1 MTSRLR
7 KLPMTRTVAAA
18 WRGGRLK
25 PLPAAL
31 AVLLVSGGVA
41 VPASAQQAFSGGWF
55 AAKGAVQAQAAAT
68 GRLPNGAPVTTMT
81 GARQSQAARDQLQ
94 RSVGNLGRAAA
105 SIAAQQ
111 AAQRAARD
119 AALAAGGSVPD
130 GLAEGG
136 LKVDADPL
144 TAGWKNA
151 KAPVQT
157 LADGRAK
164 VTIEQTGAK
173 AVLNWETFNVGK
185 RTTVEFR
192 QESTWAV
199 LNRVNDPQARPSV
212 VQGQIKADGTVL
224 VVNRNGVVF
233 DGTSQVNAR
242 NLVAAAARIT
252 DAQFENSGLYGP
264 DDKTPSFADA
274 LGKVELRPG
283 AVIETNRPATVTQ
296 SGGYVLLLGR
306 EVDNA
311 GTVSTPRGQAA
322 LAAGD
327 SFVIKRG
334 QGTEG
339 NLASTTRGSEV
350 APSGSGVVANRGLI
364 LSPQGDI
371 TLAARTVEQAGVLA
385 STTSVDARGTIHLN
399 GTGADAAVALRPGAI
414 TAILVDADNAT
425 ALDGQRDNLM
435 PPSVNPTGTLAAT
448 DRNRRDLSLVQV
460 DSGGTVDFQGESLTL
475 ATGGQVAVK
484 AGARTLV
491 RDGAQIDVS
500 GAIGVAVSMESN
512 NIKINLQ
519 GNEQRDS
526 PINRDGAR
534 LNNTDVWLDRR
545 TLIRVASGVGGYEGD
560 RWYSAGGLLEV
571 GGYVGTLAVP
581 ASHWLAQGGQVRFEG
596 AEVVT
601 QAGSAIN
608 LSGGTLDVQAG
619 TLQQT
624 WMRGQD
630 GRLYTAD
637 RAPAD
642 LLYTGIYRG
651 YEQHSDR
658 WGEKATRRF
667 YNALLAPR
675 TRDEDGY
682 TVGRDAGT
690 LVVSTRSAV
699 LEGDLV
705 SDTYQGVR
713 QDRAPQAGLDGYS
726 QSQRAMARRAALV
739 VGNDLRYY
747 DPATRLVHYQLGATA
762 DTIAEVTLGAG
773 RERLADG
780 LDVAIALPQE
790 NMGKLFLDVD
800 RLNGFSLGRVRIAA
814 GRSIT
819 VDSALRSADG
829 GEITLYAPEVDIK
842 AGLVSRGGLI
852 QAGNVLLQPSLLA
865 NRIEETAQA
874 PAANQAA
881 RLHVA
886 SGVVLDARGVWANL
900 LRDAEGLAGLPLRDG
915 GRVALRGTGDVSVD
929 AGSVLDVSAGASVL
943 TDGKLHGGKG
953 GSVTL
958 AAHALSQVPSAEGK
972 LSFAGEVRGYGV
984 TGGGTLAVAS
994 GGIIVLGGPSDPQDA
1009 TALRLDPALFRTGFG
1024 KYEINGYQGLTV
1036 AEGAQIDVAMPVLR
1050 LEGGTEQASGSGAE
1064 PGDVL
1069 TLWTPP
1075 VYAEDPLRGRLAQ
1088 RGGADLA
1095 LYSDRAAQGGPIVVG
1110 EGARISVDPGR
1121 SIEIKGGDQLT
1132 VLGRLEA
1139 WGGRISILEP
1149 RLGEQPY
1156 APKAN
1161 PRSVW
1166 IGEQA
1171 VLDTAGR
1178 SHVSVDA
1185 RGQRYG
1191 VVQAGGTIE
1200 IGGKLDWEVDAD
1212 ITSRPIDRHI
1222 ILRPGALLDASGT
1235 QAVLDLPGRGTTVV
1249 GSDGGT
1255 IVLSSANSLHLDGAL
1270 RATAGSE
1277 QAAGGTLGVSFGG
1290 AFYQRNLS
1298 PELAVQ
1304 AERQLVLA
1312 QRQGD
1317 SRLAADLRPG
1327 EASPD
1332 LVYGGGRLGV
1342 DRIEAG
1348 GFGNLALNADVRA
1361 DGSVALAMRQSLR
1374 LSGPLSMQE
1383 GSPAASAVDLGAPY
1397 VLLNQARYKP
1407 LDGADAFLQ
1416 LVSAPLKYF
1425 NAGHRLDVSAGLLDA
1440 RGSWNLISFDD
1451 VHLDVQGDVRLGAAG
1466 FGDRGLTNKLAA
1478 PNRLTLTAAQI
1489 YPVTRSGGI
1498 IAMGDYMDRGPEGE
1512 IARYNPDAVLTLR
1525 RAAGDTPAMPYSA
1538 FGAITLVA
1546 PLIEQGGVLRAPL
1559 GAITFESKY
1568 QTPSTV
1574 RFLPGSLTSISGD
1587 GLVMPYGG
1595 TVDGVKYLYAGK
1607 EVELDATRSD
1617 GSLGRKIN
1625 IQGKVIEVAEGAVLD
1640 MSGGGELTGGAFVR
1654 GRGGSVDVLRYAMA
1668 DANPGFGFSRS
1679 GNAVYAIVPGFAGS
1693 QAPIAPDAGAGSPA
1707 VGRQV
1712 TIEAGMP
1719 GLPAGT
1725 YTLLPSTYAL
1735 LPGAFRVELGAQGVN
1750 EASEAARTRGGSWV
1764 GSGLL
1769 GTARTGQLAALPTR
1783 LLITPADVVRR
1794 HAQYNE
1800 TSYNAFV
1807 LADAARKGTQRGMLT
1822 TDARTLHLSLAEG
1835 AGMAGSRALSFKG
1848 AARFDVPQ
1856 GSGAYAGRLVV
1867 TGPATGIEV
1876 LAPGQTPILPPKAA
1890 AIYASDLNALS
1901 AGAMFIG
1908 GLASVSG
1915 TYESGAR
1922 NVGADAQQVVVR
1934 SGATLQAPELFL
1946 YAVDGG
1952 RGIVVE
1958 QGATLS
1964 TLGRG
1969 AVAQDART
1977 GLYYQ
1982 ATSGA
1987 ILAVSNGLVNLLPPS
2002 AGAGTTVDVGG
2013 CVADCAG
2020 AARLLSEGSIGAST
2034 NGAFTWRD
2042 TVQYG
2047 TRNLALSVSA
2057 VNLGSAQALA
2067 QAGAAGRLPPGMALN
2082 QDVLGNLLRGNTAL
2096 EAPALESL
2104 ILNAG
2109 ESFNVYGAVSLDA
2122 RGAGGRSLQRLV
2134 LGAPAIYGY
2143 GVAGDTATIAAS
2155 EFVWAGS
2162 IAADRSGASGA
2173 GATKPQAPGGA
2184 MLDSLGNG
2192 ALSIVADVIRLE
2204 SSPFQLPNVLVPA
2217 ERLLLGFSTVS
2228 LDAAQMIAGR
2238 ARGSLSVFQ
2247 GQDGYSAEEG
2257 WRYRGGDLR
2266 IRTPL
2271 LTGEAG
2277 SVMAIKA
2284 GGALTISGTGAAPA
2298 ARNAL
2303 GATLNLAGRSVAL
2316 DTAVVLPSGKLSI
2329 TSDGDIALGAGS
2341 RIDVSGREVR
2351 LLDALRYSWG
2361 GDVELQSMAGNITQA
2376 RGALIDVSAQ
2386 NNRAGRLQ
2394 AIALGVDAG
2403 RLDLGGSFR
2412 GTASGRYDA
2421 GGTLVPYE
2429 SAEAVLRAQTLVDF
2443 ADLNTRLTEGG
2454 VFGARRFQI
2463 KRGDLVVGG
2472 EVRARHVELVV
2483 DGGSLTI
2490 NGRIDASGTQVG
2502 SIRLA
2507 SMRDLVVNGMLD
2519 AHSAGLRVDSYGKII
2534 DSANRAIVDLTS
2546 REGTLTLGAGAGI
2559 DLRAGIDAQNHDGVA
2574 RGTLDLNARR
2584 LGGGAEQGAIAGSGD
2599 GARDVAV
2606 VVAGSPAILGAKMIA
2621 VNAFRRYNDAP
2632 LADAPDVTGKRPQ
2645 QISQGYLDGI
2655 DRQSQSF
2662 MTAALGNSA
2671 LAARLSGLGNYHVRP
2686 GVEVVSATPDGDL
2699 SVVGDIDLSNYRYGP
2714 NADRMTAARRG
2725 YGEPGVLVLRAGGN
2739 LNIYGSINDGFAP
2752 PPDSPDD
2759 AAGWQLV
2766 EGRYGLQAVTP
2777 YGGDLVVPIGGVKL
2791 EAGSSFPAGRAL
2803 NYDLPAAPAT
2813 LPTGTVLPVEMTLNA
2828 AMSLPGGLVLTANVT
2843 TADGSVLRAGMV
2855 LAGEVKLEAGSQL
2868 GAGFVLR
2875 SSASVRAFTWPKG
2888 VALPTELVASGRIV
2902 LAQGSLIPAQT
2913 KVVLLDGKP
2922 VDLRPKGPDGKQ
2934 GRNWALAPM
2943 LGPGASAWSLTAVA
2957 GADMGSADVRAR
2969 NVLSKGDLVLAD
2981 THYGRSARATETSK
2995 TIFVGAMVLTQ
3006 AGADELFGDSTLVG
3020 KPIKELAEQWG
3031 FDWEEMCGWGAYC
3044 TPAPRTVS
3052 ESGSMLW
3059 WGDLSWVGK
3068 PVEQLAAEMLTSV
3081 DEICAEA
3088 GSCVG
3093 GGSSETVV
3101 TREYKYGFGSP
3112 AFSVLRTGAGDL
3124 SLLAGRDVGMASLY
3138 GVYTAGTQSSLGAAD
3153 ARFNLPR
3160 GHGNKTGPLGL
3171 IQMDGKYDDALA
3183 AYRAWYP
3190 DQGGNL
3196 IVQAGRDVYGDAVG
3210 SSADNGVVVDQ
3221 SSARARYASTMT
3233 GTWLWRQG
3241 SIGTPGVV
3249 DIAPSWWI
3257 NFGTYA
3263 VDGAVGAG
3271 NQEPRLVGFTGFG
3284 TLGGGNLSI
3293 SAGRDAGIRDARG
3306 DAARYVNGV
3315 EPRSQGLTAAV
3326 GSTGRV
3332 ADGNLVLTGGGDLD
3346 LRIGG
3351 SLNPSLS
3358 ATQLNAT
3365 GPYSGGTDHL
3375 DLNGVLV
3382 NLRGQLV
3389 VSAGQLGGMELRYGD
3404 GAGLRPTDPFA
3415 ASAAR
3420 PMGGPRLVLGD
3431 ATAWIDTR
3439 ADLVLGGVSD
3449 PGRVTQVNSSGY
3461 QRVGDAQPATG
3472 GGNGWF
3478 TLWTPATAIN
3488 LFSAGGNLTPM
3499 TVSNSRFSG
3508 DELYPESTQASGDG
3522 RSYYVYPSILR
3533 AVAAGGN
3540 IMLAENASQQI
3551 NPVLLLAPSPNGQ
3564 LEMLA
3569 GQSILALG
3577 AHTVSM
3583 SAADAPLPTPLRPA
3597 FSAFTADMNAN
3608 FILTNTSAE
3617 GVPQVGAWYSKPLFV
3632 FGPGT
3637 PLDRSLHAGDS
3648 TVARFYAATGDIVG
3662 VKSGAVVDLSRASG
3676 GARRSIDT
3684 WYEAAVPV
3692 SVRAGRDILG
3702 LDVTAVHNNARDLS
3716 LIEAGRDIVY
3726 ANAQVAG
3733 PGTLLVQ
3740 AARQLRQD
3748 DVASVRS
3755 LGAIVRGDARPGAD
3769 LAVLAGVGTAG
3780 PDYERFLARYLDSA
3794 RGLPAGQAL
3803 GANPDKVAQAYGGQ
3817 LTLAGWLAAK
3827 FGYVGSEAEAP
3838 AELARQQALR
3848 DADGGKARRDLVHDF
3863 EQDSGTYLVNW
3874 LRKHHGYA
3882 GGEEEAGAALAALAP
3897 AERGIYARQLFFAEL
3912 KEGGREY
3919 NDNGGPRFGS
3929 YLRGRRAIAA
3939 LFPDTDSAGAPLRYE
3954 GSFTMYGG
3962 AGLRS
3967 NFGGDIQLLT
3977 PGGQQVLGV
3986 EGVAPPASAGVVTQG
4001 QGNIQLYAQ
4010 GSLLLGQSRI
4020 MTTFG
4025 GHIQAWSAAGDINA
4039 GRGAKTTVLYT
4050 PPRRVYDAYGNVTL
4064 SPTVP
4069 STGAGIGTLAPI
4081 PEVPAGDVDL
4091 IAPLG
4096 TIDAGEAGIRVSG
4109 NVNVAALQVVN
4120 AANIQVQGE
4129 SKGIPVA
4136 VTVNTNAL
4144 TSASAAA
4151 ATASTAAQDVM
4162 QRDRSTAR
4170 QNQPSLFSVQILGF
4184 GTEPLP
4190 AGNGGETPPPKPPAP
4205 SASYDPASAVRVLGL
4220 GELPAQ
4226 ARQQLTEREQDNLD
4240 QLSP

>member
-1 MTSRLR
+1 
-7 KLPMTRTVAAA
+7 MTRSVAAGA
-18 WRGGRLK
+18 RGGRLK

-41 VPASAQQAFSGGWF
+41 VPASAQQAFSSGWF
-55 AAKGAVQAQAAAT
+55 AAKGAAQAQAAAT
-68 GRLPNGAPVTTMT
+68 GRLPGGAPVTTLT
-81 GARQSQAARDQLQ
+81 GARQSQAAREQLR
-94 RSVGNLGRAAA
+94 RSVDNLGRTAA

-119 AALAAGGSVPD
+119 AALASGAPLPD

-136 LKVDADPL
+136 LKVDANPL
-144 TAGWKNA
+144 TAGWHNA

-157 LADGRAK
+157 AEGGRVK
-164 VTIEQTGAK
+164 VAIEQTGAK
-173 AVLNWETFNVGK
+173 AILNWETFNVGK

-192 QESTWAV
+192 QESGWAV

-212 VQGQIKADGTVL
+212 IQGQIKAEGTVM

-233 DGTSQVNAR
+233 DGTSQVNVR

-311 GTVSTPRGQAA
+311 GTIATARGQAA

-339 NLASTTRGSEV
+339 NAASTTRGSEIV
-350 APSGSGVVANRGLI
+350 PSGAGVVANRGLI

-371 TLAARTVEQAGVLA
+371 TLAARSVEQAGVLA
-385 STTSVDARGTIHLN
+385 SSTSVDSRGSIHLN
-399 GTGADAAVALRPGAI
+399 GAGADAAVTLRPGAI

-435 PPSVNPTGTLAAT
+435 LPSANPTGALAAT
-448 DRNRRDLSLVQV
+448 DRNRRDLSLVRV
-460 DSGGTVDFQGESLTL
+460 DSGGTVDFQGDSLTL

-484 AGARTLV
+484 AGARSLV
-491 RDGAQIDVS
+491 RDGAQIDVG

-526 PINRDGAR
+526 PVNRDDAR

-545 TLIRVASGVGGYEGD
+545 TLVRVASGAGGYDGD
-560 RWYSAGGLLEV
+560 RWYSGGGLLEV
-571 GGYVGTLAVP
+571 GGYLGTLAAP

-608 LSGGTLDVQAG
+608 LSGGTLDVQSG

-624 WMRGQD
+624 WLRGQD

-642 LLYTGIYRG
+642 LLYTGVYRG
-651 YEQHSDR
+651 YEQRSER

-667 YNALLAPR
+667 YNELLAPR
-675 TRDEDGY
+675 TRYEDGY
-682 TVGRDAGT
+682 TVGRDAGA
-690 LVVSTRSAV
+690 LVISTRSAV
-699 LEGDLV
+699 LEGDLIG
-705 SDTYQGVR
+705 DTYQGVR
-713 QDRAPQAGLDGYS
+713 QDRAPLAGLDGYS
-726 QSQRAMARRAALV
+726 QSQRAVARGAALV

-747 DPATRLVHYQLGATA
+747 DPVAKLVHYQLGATG
-762 DTIAEVTLGAG
+762 DTVAEVTLGAG

-780 LDVAIALPQE
+780 LDLAAALPQE
-790 NMGKLFLDVD
+790 NQGKLFLDVD
-800 RLNGFSLGRVRIAA
+800 RLNGFSLGRLRIAA

-829 GEITLYAPEVDIK
+829 GEITLYAPEVDIN
-842 AGLVSRGGLI
+842 ADLVSRGGLI
-852 QAGNVLLQPSLLA
+852 QAGNVLLQPSFQA
-865 NRIEETAQA
+865 PRIEDTALA
-874 PAANQAA
+874 PQPKQLA

-886 SGVVLDARGVWANL
+886 SGAMLDARGVWANL
-900 LRDAEGLAGLPLRDG
+900 LRDADGLAGLPVRDG
-915 GRVALRGTGDVSVD
+915 GRVALRGTGDVTVD

-943 TDGKLHGGKG
+943 TDGKLQGGKG

-958 AAHALSQVPSAEGK
+958 AAHALSQAPSSGGV
-972 LSFAGEVRGYGV
+972 LSFDGEVRGYGV
-984 TGGGTLAVAS
+984 TGGGTLSVAS
-994 GGIIVLGGPSDPQDA
+994 GGRIVLGGSSEPPDA
-1009 TALRLDPALFRTGFG
+1009 ETLRLDPSLFRRGFG
-1024 KYEINGYQGLTV
+1024 KYEINGYKGLAV
-1036 AEGAQIDVAMPVLR
+1036 ADGAQIEVAMPVLR
-1050 LEGGTEQASGSGAE
+1050 LEGGAAQAPGSGAQ

-1069 TLWTPP
+1069 SLWTPP
-1075 VYAEDPLRGRLAQ
+1075 LYTEDPLRGRLTQ
-1088 RGGADLA
+1088 RAGADLA
-1095 LYSDRAAQGGPIVVG
+1095 LYSDRAATGGPIVVG
-1110 EGARISVDPGR
+1110 EGARVSVDPGGT
-1121 SIEIKGGDQLT
+1121 IQIKGADQLT
-1132 VLGRLEA
+1132 LLGRLDA
-1139 WGGRISILEP
+1139 WGGRIAILEP
-1149 RLGEQPY
+1149 RIGEQPY
-1156 APKAN
+1156 VHKAN

-1166 IGEQA
+1166 IGGQA
-1171 VLDTAGR
+1171 VLDVAGR
-1178 SHVSVDA
+1178 SHVAVDA
-1185 RGQRYG
+1185 KGRRYG
-1191 VVQAGGTIE
+1191 VAQAGGTIE
-1200 IGGKLDWEVDAD
+1200 IGGKLDWEAD
-1212 ITSRPIDRHI
+1212 TDIASRPIDRHI
-1222 ILRPGALLDASGT
+1222 ILRPGSLLDASGT
-1235 QAVLDLPGRGTTVV
+1235 QAVLDLPGRGATVV
-1249 GSDGGT
+1249 GTDGGA

-1270 RATAGSE
+1270 RAAAGSDR
-1277 QAAGGTLGVSFGG
+1277 AAGGTLGVSFGG

-1312 QRQGD
+1312 QRQGE
-1317 SRLAADLRPG
+1317 SSLAADLQPG
-1327 EASPD
+1327 ETSPD
-1332 LVYGGGRLGV
+1332 LAYGRARLGV
-1342 DRIEAG
+1342 DRIAAG
-1348 GFGNLALNADVRA
+1348 GFDNLALNADVRA

-1374 LSGPLSMQE
+1374 LSGALSLLE
-1383 GSPAASAVDLGAPY
+1383 GSPAASVVSLGAPY
-1397 VLLNQARYKP
+1397 VLFNQSRYKP
-1407 LDGADAFLQ
+1407 LDGADFFLQ
-1416 LVSAPLKYF
+1416 LVSAPLRYF
-1425 NAGHRLDVSAGLLDA
+1425 KAGHRLDVSAGLLDA
-1440 RGSWNLISFDD
+1440 RGNQNLISFDD
-1451 VHLDVQGDVRLGAAG
+1451 VRFDVQGDMRLGSVG
-1466 FGDRGLTNKLAA
+1466 FRDRGMPNKLAA
-1478 PNRLTLTAAQI
+1478 PNRLTVTAAQI
-1489 YPVTRSGGI
+1489 YPTTGSGGAI
-1498 IAMGDYMDRGPEGE
+1498 SMGEYTVKGPQGD
-1512 IARYNPDAVLTLR
+1512 IYSYNPDAVLTLR
-1525 RAAGDTPAMPYSA
+1525 RAAGDLPATPYSA
-1538 FGAITLVA
+1538 FGSITLVA

-1559 GAITFESKY
+1559 GIITFESKSEA
-1568 QTPSTV
+1568 PSTV
-1574 RFLPGSLTSISGD
+1574 RFLPGSLTSISGG
-1587 GLVMPYGG
+1587 GLLMPYGG

-1617 GSLGRKIN
+1617 GFLGRKIN
-1625 IQGKVIEVAEGAVLD
+1625 IQGKAIEVAEGAVLD
-1640 MSGGGELTGGAFVR
+1640 LSGGGELTGGAFVR

-1668 DANPGFGFSRS
+1668 DANPGFAFSSS
-1679 GNAVYAIVPGFAGS
+1679 GNAVYAIVPGYTAS
-1693 QAPIAPDAGAGSPA
+1693 QAPVAADAGAGSPA

-1712 TIEAGMP
+1712 TIGTGVP

-1735 LPGAFRVELGAQGVN
+1735 LPGAFRVELGAQGAN
-1750 EASEAARTRGGSWV
+1750 DASVAARTRGGSWV
-1764 GSGLL
+1764 GSGWL
-1769 GTARTGQLAALPTR
+1769 GTARTGQQAALPNR
-1783 LLITPADVVRR
+1783 LLITPADVLRR

-1807 LADAARKGTQRGMLT
+1807 LADAARKGTMRGMLT
-1822 TDARTLHLSLAEG
+1822 SDARALHLSLAQG
-1835 AGMAGSRALSFKG
+1835 AGMEGSPALSFKG
-1848 AARFDVPQ
+1848 VARFDVPQ
-1856 GSGAYAGRLVV
+1856 DSGAYAGRLVV
-1867 TGPATGIEV
+1867 TGPAAGLEV
-1876 LAPGQTPILPPKAA
+1876 LAPGQSPVLAPPAA
-1890 AIYASDLNALS
+1890 AVYAADLNALTP
-1901 AGAMFIG
+1901 GALFVG
-1908 GLASVSG
+1908 GLASAGS
-1915 TYESGAR
+1915 YEQGSRDIG
-1922 NVGADAQQVVVR
+1922 GDASRVLVR
-1934 SGATLQAPELFL
+1934 SGATLRAPEILL

-1969 AVAQDART
+1969 AVAQDAST
-1977 GLYYQ
+1977 GLYYS
-1982 ATSGA
+1982 TISGA
-1987 ILAVSNGLVNLLPPS
+1987 VLAVSNGRVNLLPPTS
-2002 AGAGTTVDVGG
+2002 GTGTAVDVGG
-2013 CVADCAG
+2013 CVTACAG
-2020 AARLLSEGSIGAST
+2020 AARLLSEGSIGVST

-2042 TVQYG
+2042 SVQYG
-2047 TRNLALSVSA
+2047 TRHLALSVSA
-2057 VNLGSAQALA
+2057 VNLGSAQALE

-2082 QDVLGNLLRGNTAL
+2082 QEVLGNLLRGNTAL

-2109 ESFNVYGAVSLDA
+2109 ESVNVYGAVSLDA

-2143 GVAGDTATIAAS
+2143 GAAGDTATIAAS

-2162 IAADRSGASGA
+2162 LAADRSGNSGA
-2173 GATKPQAPGGA
+2173 GAAKPQAPGGA
-2184 MLDSLGNG
+2184 ILDSLGHGSLNVVAG
-2192 ALSIVADVIRLE
+2192 AIRLE
-2204 SSPFQLPNVLVPA
+2204 ASPYLLPNSLVPA
-2217 ERLLLGFSTVS
+2217 ERLMLGFSSVV
-2228 LDAAQMIAGR
+2228 LDAAQMISGR
-2238 ARGSLSVFQ
+2238 ANGSLSVYH
-2247 GQDGYSAEEG
+2247 GQDGYAAQEG
-2257 WRYRGGDLR
+2257 WRYRGGDLQ

-2277 SVMAIKA
+2277 SVMHIKA
-2284 GGALTISGTGAAPA
+2284 GGALAISGTGAVPA
-2298 ARNAL
+2298 ARDAL
-2303 GATLNLAGRSVAL
+2303 GATLSLAARSVAL
-2316 DTAVVLPSGKLSI
+2316 DTTVALPSGKLSI
-2329 TSDGDIALGAGS
+2329 KADGDILLGAGS
-2341 RIDVSGREVR
+2341 RIDLSGREVR

-2361 GDVELQSMAGNITQA
+2361 GDLELQSMAGNIAQA
-2376 RGALIDVSAQ
+2376 RGALIDVSAR

-2394 AIALGVDAG
+2394 AIALGAGAG
-2403 RLDLGGSFR
+2403 RVDLGGAFR
-2412 GTASGRYDA
+2412 GAASGLYDA

-2429 SAEAVLRAQTLVDF
+2429 SAEAVLRAQTLADF
-2443 ADLNTRLTEGG
+2443 ADLNARLTEGG

-2463 KRGDLVVGG
+2463 KRGDLVVGD
-2472 EVRARHVELVV
+2472 ELRARHVELAL
-2483 DGGSLTI
+2483 DGGSLTV
-2490 NGRIDASGTQVG
+2490 NGRIDASGPQVG

-2507 SMRDLVVNGMLD
+2507 AMRDLAVNGMLD
-2519 AHSAGLRVDSYGKII
+2519 AHGAGLRVDSHGKII

-2546 REGTLTLGAGAGI
+2546 REGTLTLGAGAGV
-2559 DLRAGIDAQNHDGVA
+2559 DLRAGVQAQNHDGVA

-2599 GARDVAV
+2599 GASDVAV
-2606 VVAGSPAILGAKMIA
+2606 VVAGSPAILGAKTVA
-2621 VNAFRRYNDAP
+2621 VNAFRRYDDAP
-2632 LADAPDVTGKRPQ
+2632 LAAAPDVTGKRPQ
-2645 QISQGYLDGI
+2645 EITQGYLDDI
-2655 DRQSQSF
+2655 DRQNQLF
-2662 MTAALGNSA
+2662 MNAASANSA
-2671 LAARLSGLGNYHVRP
+2671 LGARLSGLGGYRLRP
-2686 GVEVVSATPDGDL
+2686 GVEIVSATPDGDL
-2699 SVVGDIDLSNYRYGP
+2699 SVVGDIDLSNHRYGP
-2714 NADRMTAARRG
+2714 NADRATPALRG

-2739 LNIYGSINDGFAP
+2739 LSIYGSINDGFAP

-2766 EGRYGLQAVTP
+2766 EGRYGSQAVTP

-2791 EAGSSFPAGRAL
+2791 EAGTSFPAGRAL
-2803 NYDLPAAPAT
+2803 NYDLPANPAT
-2813 LPTGTVLPVEMTLNA
+2813 LPAGTVLPVALTLDA
-2828 AMSLPGGLVLTANVT
+2828 ALSLPAGLVLTGDVT
-2843 TADGSVLRAGMV
+2843 TADGSVLRAGTV
-2855 LAGEVKLEAGSQL
+2855 LAGAVGLAPGSTL

-2875 SSASVRAFTWPKG
+2875 SQAAVRAFTWPKN
-2888 VALPTELVASGRIV
+2888 VALPAELVASGRIV
-2902 LAQGSLIPAQT
+2902 LAQGSLIPSQT

-2957 GADMGSADVRAR
+2957 GADLESADVRAR

-2981 THYGRSARATETSK
+2981 THYGLSARATETSK
-2995 TIFVGAMVLTQ
+2995 TIFVGMMVLTA
-3006 AGADELFGDSTLVG
+3006 AGAAELFGDPALVG
-3020 KPIKELAEQWG
+3020 RSVKEVAEEYG
-3031 FDWEEMCGWGAYC
+3031 FDSWEQLCTWGDYC
-3044 TPAPRTVS
+3044 APAPRTVS
-3052 ESGSMLW
+3052 ESGSLNW

-3068 PVEQLAAEMLTSV
+3068 PVEELAVVIGVTPE
-3081 DEICAEA
+3081 EFCADA
-3088 GSCVG
+3088 SNCAG
-3093 GGSSETVV
+3093 GGSSETIV

-3138 GVYTAGTQSSLGAAD
+3138 GVYTAGTQASLGAAD

-3160 GHGNKTGPLGL
+3160 GYDGKTGPLGL
-3171 IQMDGKYDDALA
+3171 IQMDGKYDAAMA
-3183 AYRAWYP
+3183 AYQAWYP

-3196 IVQAGRDVYGDAVG
+3196 TVEAGRDVYGDAMG
-3210 SSADNGVVVDQ
+3210 SNADNGVPFDQ
-3221 SSARARYASTMT
+3221 TSARGRYASTMT
-3233 GTWLWRQG
+3233 GAWLWRQG
-3241 SIGTPGVV
+3241 SIGTPGVA

-3257 NFGTYA
+3257 NFGAYA
-3263 VDGAVGAG
+3263 VEGAMGGG
-3271 NQEPRLVGFTGFG
+3271 NKEPRLVGFTGFG

-3293 SAGRDAGIRDARG
+3293 SAGRDAGVRDARG

-3315 EPRSQGLTAAV
+3315 EPRSQGLTAVV

-3332 ADGNLVLTGGGDLD
+3332 LDGSLVQTGGGDLD
-3346 LRIGG
+3346 VRIGG

-3365 GPYSGGTDHL
+3365 GPYTGGTDHL

-3382 NLRGQLV
+3382 NLRGRLALT
-3389 VSAGQLGGMELRYGD
+3389 AGQVGGMALRYGD
-3404 GAGLRPTDPFA
+3404 GAGLRAKDPYA
-3415 ASAAR
+3415 VGGAR

-3439 ADLVLGGVSD
+3439 GDLVLAGVSD
-3449 PGRVTQVNSSGY
+3449 PGRVTQVNSSPY
-3461 QRVGDAQPATG
+3461 QRAGQAQPATG
-3472 GGNGWF
+3472 GGDGWF
-3478 TLWTPATAIN
+3478 TLWTPATAVN

-3499 TVSNSRFSG
+3499 TVSNSRFPG
-3508 DELYPESTQASGDG
+3508 DELKPEFTEIGSQG
-3522 RSYYVYPSILR
+3522 RSYFVYPSILR
-3533 AVAAGGN
+3533 AVAASGN
-3540 IMLAENASQQI
+3540 IMLAPNAAEDA
-3551 NPVLLLAPSPNGQ
+3551 NPTLLLAPSAGGQ
-3564 LEMLA
+3564 LELLA
-3569 GQSILALG
+3569 GRSILAEG

-3583 SAADAPLPTPLRPA
+3583 SSADAPLPTPLRPA
-3597 FSAFTADMNAN
+3597 FSAFEAGGFFN
-3608 FILTNTSAE
+3608 FILTNTSRE
-3617 GVPQVGAWYSKPLFV
+3617 GVLQASAWYSKPLFA

-3637 PLDRSLHAGDS
+3637 PLDRALHAGDS

-3662 VKSGAVVDLSRASG
+3662 LKSGAVVDMSRGSG
-3676 GARRSIDT
+3676 AVRSIDT

-3692 SVRAGRDILG
+3692 SVRAGRDILR
-3702 LDVTAVHNNARDLS
+3702 LDVTAVHSNARDLS

-3733 PGTLLVQ
+3733 PGTLLLQ
-3740 AARQLRQD
+3740 AARQFRQD
-3748 DVASVRS
+3748 DAASVRS
-3755 LGAIVRGDARPGAD
+3755 LGAIVRGDTRPGAD
-3769 LAVLAGVGTAG
+3769 LAVLAGVGAAG
-3780 PDYERFLARYLDSA
+3780 PDYAGFLSRYLDGA
-3794 RGLPAGQAL
+3794 RGLQPGAGL
-3803 GANPDKVAQAYGGQ
+3803 GPNPDKVAQAYGGE
-3817 LTLAGWLAAK
+3817 LTLRGWLQAE
-3827 FGYVGSEAEAP
+3827 FGYAGDEAGAP

-3848 DADGGKARRDLVHDF
+3848 DADAGKGRRDLARDF
-3863 EQDSGTYLVNW
+3863 EQESGIHLVNW
-3874 LRKHHGYA
+3874 LRKHHGYQ
-3882 GGEEEAGAALAALAP
+3882 GGEQDAGAALAALAP

-3919 NDNGGPRFGS
+3919 NDDGGPRFGS

-3939 LFPDTDSAGAPLRYE
+3939 LFPDANAAGAPARYE

-3967 NFGGDIQLLT
+3967 DFGGGIQLLT

-4001 QGNIQLYAQ
+4001 QGDIQLYAQ
-4010 GSLLLGQSRI
+4010 GSVLLGQSRI

-4025 GHIQAWSAAGDINA
+4025 GHIQAWSAEGDINA

-4109 NVNVAALQVVN
+4109 NVNVAALRVVN

-4129 SKGIPVA
+4129 SKGIPVT
-4136 VTVNTNAL
+4136 VSVNTNAL

-4151 ATASTAAQDVM
+4151 ATAATAAQDVM
-4162 QRDRSTAR
+4162 QRERSAAR
-4170 QNQPSLFSVQILGF
+4170 QNQPSIFSVQILGF
-4184 GTEPLP
+4184 GGEPLP
-4190 AGNGGETPPPKPPAP
+4190 AGSGGQTPPPRPPTP
-4205 SASYDPASAVRVLGL
+4205 TASYDPGSAVRVLGL

-4226 ARQQLTEREQDNLD
+4226 AQQQLTEREQSNLG
-4240 QLSP
+4240 QL

>member
-7 KLPMTRTVAAA
+7 KLPMTRSAAA
-18 WRGGRLK
+18 GSRTGRLK

-41 VPASAQQAFSGGWF
+41 APASAQQAFSGGWF
-55 AAKGAVQAQAAAT
+55 AAKSATQAQAAAT
-68 GRLPNGAPVTTMT
+68 GRLPNGAPVTTLT

-94 RSVGNLGRAAA
+94 RSVGNLGRTAAA
-105 SIAAQQ
+105 IAAQQ

-119 AALAAGGSVPD
+119 AASASGVPVPD

-136 LKVDADPL
+136 LKVDTNPL
-144 TAGWKNA
+144 TAGWRNA

-157 LADGRAK
+157 LQDGRAR
-164 VTIEQTGAK
+164 VAIEQTGAK
-173 AVLNWETFNVGK
+173 AVLNWETFNVGS
-185 RTTVEFR
+185 RTTVEF
-192 QESTWAV
+192 QQDPTWAV

-212 VQGQIKADGTVL
+212 IQGQIKAGGTVM
-224 VVNRNGVVF
+224 VVNRNGVIF
-233 DGTSQVNAR
+233 DGSSQVNAR

-252 DAQFENSGLYGP
+252 DAQFDNNGLYGP
-264 DDKTPSFADA
+264 DDKTPTFTDA

-283 AVIETNRPATVTQ
+283 AAIETNRPATVTQ

-311 GTVSTPRGQAA
+311 GSIVTAKGQAA

-339 NLASTTRGSEV
+339 NAASTTRGSEIV
-350 APSGSGVVANRGLI
+350 PTGSGVVTHRGLI

-385 STTSVDARGTIHLN
+385 STTSVDSRGTIHLN
-399 GTGADAAVALRPGAI
+399 GVGADAAVTLRPGAI

-435 PPSVNPTGTLAAT
+435 PPSVNSTTTLALA

-460 DSGGTVDFQGESLTL
+460 DSGGTVDFQGDSLTL

-491 RDGAQIDVS
+491 RDGAQIDVA

-526 PINRDGAR
+526 PLNRDDAR
-534 LNNTDVWLDRR
+534 LNNSDVWLDRR
-545 TLIRVASGVGGYEGD
+545 TLIQVASGAGGYEGD
-560 RWYSAGGLLEV
+560 RWYSGGGLLEV
-571 GGYVGTLAVP
+571 GGYLGTLAVP
-581 ASHWLAQGGQVRFEG
+581 ASHWLAQGGLVRFEG

-601 QAGSAIN
+601 QAGSTIN
-608 LSGGTLDVQAG
+608 LSGGTLDVQSG

-624 WMRGQD
+624 WLRGQD
-630 GRLYTAD
+630 GRLYSAD

-642 LLYTGIYRG
+642 MLFTGIYRG
-651 YEQHSDR
+651 YEQRSER
-658 WGEKATRRF
+658 WGDKATRRF

-690 LVVSTRSAV
+690 LVIATRSAV
-699 LEGDLV
+699 LEGDLA

-713 QDRAPQAGLDGYS
+713 QDLAPQAGLDGYS
-726 QSQRAMARRAALV
+726 QSQRAVARRGALV

-747 DPATRLVHYQLGATA
+747 DPVTKLVHYQLGATGDTVA
-762 DTIAEVTLGAG
+762 DVTLGTG

-780 LDVAIALPQE
+780 LDLAAALPQE
-790 NMGKLFLDVD
+790 SQGKLFLDVD
-800 RLNGFSLGRVRIAA
+800 RLNGFALGRVRIAA

-842 AGLVSRGGLI
+842 ANLVSRGGLI
-852 QAGNVLLQPSLLA
+852 QAGNVLLQPSFLA
-865 NRIEETAQA
+865 PRIEDAALA
-874 PAANQAA
+874 PQPQQLA
-881 RLHVA
+881 RLHVDA
-886 SGVVLDARGVWANL
+886 GVVLDARGVWANL
-900 LRDAEGLAGLPLRDG
+900 LRDAEGLAGLPVRDG
-915 GRVALRGTGDVSVD
+915 GRVALRGTGGVVVD

-943 TDGKLHGGKG
+943 ADGKLRGGKG

-958 AAHALSQVPSAEGK
+958 AAHVQSSVQSSGGL
-972 LSFAGEVRGYGV
+972 LSFGAEVRGYGV
-984 TGGGTLAVAS
+984 TGGGTLSVSS
-994 GGIIVLGGPSDPQDA
+994 GGRIVLGGPSDPLEA
-1009 TALRLDPALFRTGFG
+1009 EALRLDPSLFRSGFG
-1024 KYEINGYQGLTV
+1024 KYEINGYQGLAV
-1036 AEGAQIDVAMPVLR
+1036 ADGAQIDVAMPVLR
-1050 LEGGTEQASGSGAE
+1050 FEGGTAQAPGSSAQ

-1069 TLWTPP
+1069 SLWTPP
-1075 VYAEDPLRGRLAQ
+1075 LYTEDPLRARLTQ
-1088 RGGADLA
+1088 RVGADLA

-1110 EGARISVDPGR
+1110 EGARVSVDPGR
-1121 SIEIKGGDQLT
+1121 SIQIKGADQIT
-1132 VLGRLEA
+1132 VLGRLDA
-1139 WGGRISILEP
+1139 WGGRISIQEP
-1149 RLGEQPY
+1149 RIGEQPY
-1156 APKAN
+1156 VPKAN

-1171 VLDTAGR
+1171 VLDVAGR
-1178 SHVSVDA
+1178 SHVAVDA
-1185 RGQRYG
+1185 KGQRYG
-1191 VVQAGGTIE
+1191 LVHAGGTIE
-1200 IGGKLDWEVDAD
+1200 IGGKLDWEADVDT
-1212 ITSRPIDRHI
+1212 TSRPIDRHL
-1222 ILRPGALLDASGT
+1222 ILRPGSLLDASGT
-1235 QAVLDLPGRGTTVV
+1235 QAVLDLSGRGATVV

-1255 IVLSSANSLHLDGAL
+1255 IVLSSANSLHLDGTM
-1270 RATAGSE
+1270 RAAAGSDR
-1277 QAAGGTLGVSFGG
+1277 AAGGTLGISFGG

-1298 PELAVQ
+1298 PEAAVQ
-1304 AERQLVLA
+1304 KERQLVLA
-1312 QRQGD
+1312 QHQGD
-1317 SRLAADLRPG
+1317 SMLAADLRPG
-1327 EASPD
+1327 ESTPA
-1332 LVYGGGRLGV
+1332 LAYGYGRLGV

-1348 GFGNLALNADVRA
+1348 GFDNLAVNADVRA
-1361 DGSVALAMRQSLR
+1361 DGSLALSMRQSLR
-1374 LSGPLSMQE
+1374 LSGALSLVDAAA
-1383 GSPAASAVDLGAPY
+1383 AASEVSLAAPY

-1407 LDGADAFLQ
+1407 LDGADFFLQ

-1425 NAGHRLDVSAGLLDA
+1425 NVGHRLEVSAGLLDV
-1440 RGSWNLISFDD
+1440 RGSRNLISFDD
-1451 VHLDVQGDVRLGAAG
+1451 VQLDVRGDVRLGAAG
-1466 FGDRGLTNKLAA
+1466 FGDRGLNTKLAA
-1478 PNRLTLTAAQI
+1478 PNRLTLSAAQI

-1498 IAMGDYMDRGPEGE
+1498 IAMGEYIVLGPQGE
-1512 IARYNPDAVLTLR
+1512 IAKYNPDAVLTLR
-1525 RAAGDTPAMPYSA
+1525 RAAGDTPATPYSA

-1559 GAITFESKY
+1559 GGITFESKSE
-1568 QTPSTV
+1568 TPSTV

-1607 EVELDATRSD
+1607 EVELEATRSD
-1617 GSLGRKIN
+1617 GLLGRKIN

-1640 MSGGGELTGGAFVR
+1640 LSGGGELTGGAFVR
-1654 GRGGSVDVLRYAMA
+1654 GRGGSVDVLHYAMA

-1679 GNAVYAIVPGFAGS
+1679 GNAVYAIVPGFGGS
-1693 QAPIAPDAGAGSPA
+1693 QAPVAPDAGAGSPA

-1712 TIEAGMP
+1712 TIEAGVP

-1735 LPGAFRVELGAQGVN
+1735 LPGAFRVELGAQGIN
-1750 EASEAARTRGGSWV
+1750 ETSVAARTRGGSWV
-1764 GSGLL
+1764 GSGRL
-1769 GTARTGQLAALPTR
+1769 GTALTGQAATLSTR

-1800 TSYNAFV
+1800 TTYNAFV

-1835 AGMAGSRALSFKG
+1835 AGREGSPALSFNG

-1856 GSGAYAGRLVV
+1856 GSGAYAGRLAV
-1867 TGPATGIEV
+1867 TGPASGIEI
-1876 LAPGQTPILPPKAA
+1876 LAPGQAPILPPKAA
-1890 AIYASDLNALS
+1890 ALYATDLNALS
-1901 AGAMFIG
+1901 PGAMFIG
-1908 GLASVSG
+1908 GVAGVAG
-1915 TYESGAR
+1915 TYETGAR
-1922 NVGADAQQVVVR
+1922 NVGGDAQQVVVR
-1934 SGATLQAPELFL
+1934 SGAVLRAPEIFL

-1969 AVAQDART
+1969 DVAQDART

-1982 ATSGA
+1982 SISGA
-1987 ILAVSNGLVNLLPPS
+1987 TLAVSNGLVNLLPPS
-2002 AGAGTTVDVGG
+2002 NGAGTAVDVGG
-2013 CVADCAG
+2013 CIADCAG
-2020 AARLLSEGSIGAST
+2020 MARLLSEGSIGAST

-2057 VNLGSAQALA
+2057 VNMGSTEALA
-2067 QAGAAGRLPPGMALN
+2067 QAGAAGRLPPGMVLN

-2109 ESFNVYGAVSLDA
+2109 ESVNVYGSVSLDA

-2143 GVAGDTATIAAS
+2143 GAAGDTATIAAA

-2162 IAADRSGASGA
+2162 VAADRSGSSGA
-2173 GATKPQAPGGA
+2173 GASKPQAPGGA

-2192 ALSIVADVIRLE
+2192 GLNIVADVIRLE

-2217 ERLLLGFSTVS
+2217 ERLMLGFASVS
-2228 LDAAQMIAGR
+2228 LDAGQMISGR
-2238 ARGSLSVFQ
+2238 ARGGLSVYQ
-2247 GQDGYSAEEG
+2247 GQDGYSAEAG
-2257 WRYRGGDLR
+2257 WRYRGGDLL

-2277 SVMAIKA
+2277 SAMAITA
-2284 GGALTISGTGAAPA
+2284 GGALSLSGTGAAPA
-2298 ARNAL
+2298 ARDAL
-2303 GATLNLAGRSVAL
+2303 GATLSLAGRSVVL
-2316 DTAVVLPSGKLSI
+2316 DTTVALPSGKLSI
-2329 TSDGDIALGAGS
+2329 KGEGDIVLGADS

-2351 LLDALRYSWG
+2351 LLDAPRYSWG
-2361 GDVELQSMAGNITQA
+2361 GDVELQSMTGNITQA
-2376 RGALIDVSAQ
+2376 RGGLIDVSAQ
-2386 NNRAGRLQ
+2386 NNRAGRIQ
-2394 AIALGVDAG
+2394 AIALGADAG
-2403 RLDLGGSFR
+2403 RVDLRGAFR
-2412 GTASGRYDA
+2412 GTASGLYDA
-2421 GGTLVPYE
+2421 GGTRVAYE
-2429 SAEAVLRAQTLVDF
+2429 SAEAVLRAQTLADF
-2443 ADLNTRLTEGG
+2443 ADLNARLTEGG

-2463 KRGDLVVGG
+2463 KRGDVVVGD
-2472 EVRARHVELVV
+2472 ELRARHVELVV
-2483 DGGSLTI
+2483 DGGSLTV

-2507 SMRDLVVNGMLD
+2507 AMRDLVINGMLD
-2519 AHSAGLRVDSYGKII
+2519 AHGAGLRVDSYGKII

-2546 REGTLTLGAGAGI
+2546 REGTLTLGAGASV
-2559 DLRAGIDAQNHDGVA
+2559 DLRAGTGAQNHDGAA

-2606 VVAGSPAILGAKMIA
+2606 VVAGSPAILGAKTIA

-2645 QISQGYLDGI
+2645 QITQGYLDGI
-2655 DRQSQSF
+2655 DLQSQSF
-2662 MTAALGNSA
+2662 MTAALGNPA
-2671 LAARLSGLGNYHVRP
+2671 LAGRLSGLGNYHLRP
-2686 GVEVVSATPDGDL
+2686 GVEVVSATSGGDL

-2714 NADRMTAARRG
+2714 GADRMTPARRG
-2725 YGEPGVLVLRAGGN
+2725 FGEPGVLVLRAGGN
-2739 LNIYGSINDGFAP
+2739 LNVYGSINDGFAP

-2759 AAGWQLV
+2759 ASGWQLV

-2803 NYDLPAAPAT
+2803 NYDLPASPAT
-2813 LPTGTVLPVEMTLNA
+2813 LPVGTVLPVAMTLNA
-2828 AMSLPGGLVLTANVT
+2828 PLSLPGGLVLTGDVT
-2843 TADGSVLRAGMV
+2843 TAGGTVLRAGTV
-2855 LAGEVKLEAGSQL
+2855 LPGEVRLDPGAQL

-2875 SSASVRAFTWPKG
+2875 SSASMRAFTWPKG
-2888 VALPTELVASGRIV
+2888 VALPTELVASRQIV
-2902 LAQGSLIPAQT
+2902 LAQGSLIPSQT
-2913 KVVLLDGKP
+2913 KVVLQDGKP

-2957 GADMGSADVRAR
+2957 GADLDSADVRAR

-2981 THYGRSARATETSK
+2981 THYGVSGRATETTK
-2995 TIFVGAMVLTQ
+2995 TIFVGVMVLTQ
-3006 AGADELFGDSTLVG
+3006 SGADELFGDSTLVG
-3020 KPIKELAEQWG
+3020 KPIKELAEAWG

-3052 ESGSMLW
+3052 ESGSLNW

-3068 PVEQLAAEMLTSV
+3068 PVELLIAELGVTL
-3081 DEICAEA
+3081 EEFCADA
-3088 GSCVG
+3088 SNCVG
-3093 GGSSETVV
+3093 GGKSETIV

-3138 GVYTAGTQSSLGAAD
+3138 GVYTAGTPSSLGAAD

-3160 GHGNKTGPLGL
+3160 GYDINTGPLGL
-3171 IQMDGKYDDALA
+3171 IQMDGKYDAALA
-3183 AYRAWYP
+3183 AYQAWYP

-3196 IVQAGRDVYGDAVG
+3196 VVQAGRDIYGDALG
-3210 SSADNGVVVDQ
+3210 SGADNGVVVDY

-3233 GTWLWRQG
+3233 GSWLWRQG
-3241 SIGTPGVV
+3241 SIGTPGVA

-3263 VDGAVGAG
+3263 VEGAIGG
-3271 NQEPRLVGFTGFG
+3271 NNPEPRLVGFTGFG

-3293 SAGRDAGIRDARG
+3293 AAGRDAGIRDARG

-3332 ADGNLVLTGGGDLD
+3332 VDGNVVLTGGGDLD

-3351 SLNPSLS
+3351 SLNPALN
-3358 ATQLNAT
+3358 ATQLDAM
-3365 GPYSGGTDHL
+3365 GPYTGGTDHL

-3382 NLRGQLV
+3382 NLRGRLA

-3404 GAGLRPTDPFA
+3404 GAGLRAKDPFA
-3415 ASAAR
+3415 VASAR

-3431 ATAWIDTR
+3431 AVAWIDTR
-3439 ADLVLGGVSD
+3439 SDLVLAGVSD
-3449 PGRVTQVNSSGY
+3449 PGRVTQVNSSPY
-3461 QRVGDAQPATG
+3461 QRSGDPQPATG

-3478 TLWTPATAIN
+3478 TLWTPNTAIN

-3508 DELYPESTQASGDG
+3508 DELNPEYTHIGATG

-3533 AVAAGGN
+3533 AVAANGS
-3540 IMLAENASQQI
+3540 IMLADNAANQA
-3551 NPVLLLAPSPNGQ
+3551 NPVLLLAPSANGQ

-3569 GQSILALG
+3569 GRSILAQN
-3577 AHTVSM
+3577 AYTVSM
-3583 SAADAPLPTPLRPA
+3583 SSADAPLPTPLRPA
-3597 FSAFTADMNAN
+3597 FSAFTTDIHGNP
-3608 FILTNTSAE
+3608 ILTNTSRE
-3617 GVPQVGAWYSKPLFV
+3617 GVMQGGAAYAKPLFT

-3637 PLDRSLHAGDS
+3637 PLDRALHAGDDA
-3648 TVARFYAATGDIVG
+3648 VARFYAATGDVVG
-3662 VKSGAVVDLSRASG
+3662 LKSGSVVDMTGSVV
-3676 GARRSIDT
+3676 RSIDT

-3702 LDVTAVHNNARDLS
+3702 LDITAVHNNARDLS

-3726 ANAQVAG
+3726 ANARVAG
-3733 PGTLLVQ
+3733 PGTLLMQ

-3755 LGAIVRGDARPGAD
+3755 LGAIVRGDTRPGAD

-3780 PDYERFLARYLDSA
+3780 PDYGRFLARYLDGA
-3794 RGLPAGQAL
+3794 RGLQAGEAL
-3803 GANPDKVAQAYGGQ
+3803 GANPDKVVLAYGGEQ
-3817 LTLAGWLAAK
+3817 TLRGWLAAE
-3827 FGYVGSEAEAP
+3827 FGYTGDDVGAP
-3838 AELARQQALR
+3838 AELARRQALR
-3848 DADGGKARRDLVHDF
+3848 DADAGQARRDLAADF
-3863 EQDSGTYLVNW
+3863 EQDSGAYLVNW

-3882 GGEEEAGAALAALAP
+3882 SGEEGAGAALAALAP
-3897 AERGIYARQLFFAEL
+3897 AERGIYARELFFAEL
-3912 KEGGREY
+3912 KAGGREY
-3919 NDNGGPRFGS
+3919 NDVGGPRFGS

-3939 LFPDTDSAGAPLRYE
+3939 LFPDADSAGTPLRYE

-3967 NFGGDIQLLT
+3967 NFGGNIQLLT

-4001 QGNIQLYAQ
+4001 QGNIQLFAQ

-4025 GHIQAWSAAGDINA
+4025 GHIQAWSAEGDINA

-4050 PPRRVYDAYGNVTL
+4050 PPRRVYDAYGNVVL

-4109 NVNVAALQVVN
+4109 NVNVAALHVVN
-4120 AANIQVQGE
+4120 AANMQVQGD
-4129 SKGIPVA
+4129 SKGIPIA
-4136 VTVNTNAL
+4136 VSVNTNAL

-4151 ATASTAAQDVM
+4151 TTASSAAQDVM
-4162 QRDRSTAR
+4162 QRERSAAR
-4170 QNQPSLFSVQILGF
+4170 QNQPSVFNVQILGF

-4190 AGNGGETPPPKPPAP
+4190 AGSGGETPPPRPPAP
-4205 SASYDPASAVRVLGL
+4205 SASYDPGSAVRVLGL
-4220 GELPAQ
+4220 GDLPAQ
-4226 ARQQLTEREQDNLD
+4226 AQQQLTEREQSNLGR
-4240 QLSP
+4240 L